1 MDDKER
7 ILIVDDD
14 EGICRSLMLIF
25 ETKGYETETAR
36 TGQEAIEKAQ
46 GRFFNVALLDIRLP
60 DMEGIELLAP
70 LKEMHPDM
78 ALILV
83 TGYASL
89 ETAVQALNEGASAY
103 ITKPLNL
110 DEVLANVRETLEKQR
125 LIKEKRQ
132 AEESLRQRNYEL
144 ALLHRASQMLAS
156 TLDLDQ
162 VLTTIVGE
170 VSLLLNVTSCSV
182 WLIVP
187 ETYELVCRQAAGSQS
202 EIVRGWRLAPG
213 QGIAGWVSRSGE
225 SLVVPDTRSDKRHF
239 KGVEQKTGL
248 ELRSILCVPLR
259 LKQEVIGVLEVLD
272 READRFQPAHLRVA
286 EALAASAAIAVQN
299 ARLYDSAQREL
310 TERKRAEEALK
321 EYSGRLEEM
330 VEQRTKELRDAQ
342 EQLIHA
348 ERLAAI
354 GQLGASVGHELRNPL
369 GVIKN
374 STYYINMKLGDA
386 DEKVKKHLK
395 IIEREIE
402 TSNKIINDLLGF
414 ARDKKPTLQK
424 TQINTVVQDALS
436 HTTVPDAVAVVTE
449 LEEYLPPL
457 MADPSQI
464 EQVFINMISNA
475 AQAMSDGGRL
485 EISTKAE
492 DGFIVTEFKDNGCG
506 IPDENL
512 GRLFEPLFTTKAKG
526 IGLGLAVSKQLV
538 EAHEGT
544 IEVESQVGKGT
555 TFRVRL
561 PISGG

>member
-14 EGICRSLMLIF
+14 EDICRSLMLIF
-25 ETKGYETETAR
+25 ETKGYETDTAETGR
-36 TGQEAIEKAQ
+36 EAIKKAQ
-46 GRFFNVALLDIRLP
+46 ERFFNVALLDIRLP
-60 DMEGIELLAP
+60 DMEGTELLAP

-110 DEVLANVRETLEKQR
+110 DEVLANVREALEKQR
-125 LIKEKRQ
+125 LLKEKRQ

-144 ALLHRASQMLAS
+144 SLLHRASQMLAS

-170 VSLLLNVTSCSV
+170 VYLLLNVVSCSV

-187 ETYELVCRQAAGSQS
+187 KTHELVCRQAAGSQS
-202 EIVRGWRLAPG
+202 ELVRGWRLAPG
-213 QGIAGWVSRSGE
+213 QGIAGEVSRSGE
-225 SLVVPDTRSDKRHF
+225 SLVVPDTRLDKRHF

-259 LKQEVIGVLEVLD
+259 LKEEVIGVLEVLD
-272 READRFQPAHLRVA
+272 KEVDRFRPAHVRVA

-299 ARLYDSAQREL
+299 ARLFDSAQREL

-321 EYSGRLEEM
+321 EYSERLEEM

-374 STYYINMKLGDA
+374 STYYLNMKLSDA
-386 DEKVKKHLK
+386 DEKVKRHLK
-395 IIEREIE
+395 IMEREIA
-402 TSNKIINDLLGF
+402 TSNKIINDLLSF
-414 ARDKKPTLQK
+414 ARDKKPVLHE

-436 HTTVPDAVAVVTE
+436 RTTVPDKVAVITE
-449 LEEYLPPL
+449 LGEYLPPL
-457 MADPSQI
+457 MADSDQI
-464 EQVFINMISNA
+464 GQVFINLILNA

-485 EISTKAE
+485 EIATKAE

-506 IPDENL
+506 ISDENL
-512 GRLFEPLFTTKAKG
+512 GKLFEPLFTTKAKG
-526 IGLGLAVSKQLV
+526 IGLGLAVSKQLI

-544 IEVESQVGKGT
+544 IEVESQVEKGT